1 MLRLLSENPELSQ
14 RDLAA
19 EVGISLGAMH
29 YCLRALV
36 DKGLI
41 KLARFRAAQDK
52 RRYAYVLTPRG
63 FSEKAALTRRFLAF
77 KLEEYKALEAEIRAL
92 KAEMRE
98 ETGRDR
104 PVPSGE

>member
-1 MLRLLSENPELSQ
+1 MRLLSENPELSQ

-77 KLEEYKALEAEIRAL
+77 KLEEYKALEIEIRTL

-104 PVPSGE
+104 PVSSGE